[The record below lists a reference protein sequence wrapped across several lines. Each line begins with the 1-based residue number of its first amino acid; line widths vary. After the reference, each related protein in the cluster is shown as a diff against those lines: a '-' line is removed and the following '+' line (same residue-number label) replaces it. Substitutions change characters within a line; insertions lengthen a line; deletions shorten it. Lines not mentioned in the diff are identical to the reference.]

1 MGGRDLTTAAI
12 CDAVESVLGAVTGIV
27 RSESYDELTEGIQD
41 VPLLQVW
48 PASGAP
54 VSSDSGTHKFTLGGD
69 DSDFTIQE
77 TITIYADL
85 WAKQRAHIGEDMS
98 KLVGALDNIC
108 AELRKQDCDPF
119 DLEGLQS
126 FQWSWVVGTAEWAKQ
141 LYLRVRF
148 TLVFRVF

>member
-48 PASGAP
+48 PAAGAP
-54 VSSDSGTHKFTLGGD
+54 VSTDSGTHKFTLGAD
-69 DSDFTIQE
+69 EDFGLQE

-98 KLVGALDNIC
+98 KLVTALDNIR
-108 AELRKQDCDPF
+108 AEIKKQNCDPF

-126 FQWSWVVGTAEWAKQ
+126 FQWSWVVGTAEYAKQ
-141 LYLRVRF
+141 LYLRARF
-148 TLVFRVF
+148 TLIFRIF

>member
-1 MGGRDLTTAAI
+1 LGGRDLTTAAI

-27 RSESYDELTEGIQD
+27 RSQSYDELTEGIQD

-54 VSSDSGTHKFTLGGD
+54 VSTDSGTHKFTLGKD
-69 DSDFTIQE
+69 ADFAIQE
-77 TITIYADL
+77 TVTIYADL
-85 WAKQRAHIGEDMS
+85 WARQRSHIGEDMS
-98 KLVGALDNIC
+98 ALVTALDNIC
-108 AELRKQDCDPF
+108 AELRKQDCPPF

-126 FQWSWVVGTAEWAKQ
+126 FQWSWVVGTSEWAKQ
-141 LYLRVRF
+141 LYLRARF